1 MSFDLLVHGGTVAT
15 PTSVEPLDIA
25 VRDGRIAAL
34 GPHGAFAGEG
44 PGRTVDATGCV
55 VVPGGI
61 DPHVHYE
68 MGFGAVRSED
78 RAYSVAPA
86 WGGTTTVI
94 DQVFHEGPGSLVATV
109 EERKAS
115 AAGRMAV
122 DYSFHALLSA
132 NPTFEVIDE
141 IGEVIRGGIPTIKT
155 LTTYGWMS
163 DDGHIWGVLTEVAR
177 HGGLA
182 IVHAED
188 DAIAN
193 WLTAKALRE
202 GRTHGAHIVETRG
215 PLVEEAAVRR
225 IAFLAEKAG
234 AALYVFHVGAG
245 GAAQAIG
252 EWRARG
258 FPVYGESLI
267 AYLSF
272 TADKLWDDEH
282 RGLLWN
288 NYPVIKHQA
297 DQDRLWQALVRDEL
311 QVVSSDHFC
320 TTVEARYEHMGSRV
334 DNLQAGQAAV
344 EMRLPVLWSRGVAQG
359 RIGIRRFVELS
370 SANAAKIH
378 GLYPRKGALQ
388 PGSDADITV
397 IDPRATWQVRWQEH
411 HMVAD
416 YNCWE
421 GEELQGRVRATT
433 LRGTPLVL
441 DGAWVGPSTSGEFLP
456 RAIDPRIAGG
466 GPGGPGP
473 DLRWTRE
480 SAGEGA
486 A

>member
-1 MSFDLLVHGGTVAT
+1 MSFDLLVTGGTVVT
-15 PTSVEPLDIA
+15 PTSVEALDIA
-25 VRDGRIAAL
+25 VKDGIIAAL
-34 GPHGAFAGEG
+34 GAPGSFAAQGARE
-44 PGRTVDATGCV
+44 TVDATGCT
-55 VVPGGI
+55 VVPGGV
-61 DPHVHYE
+61 DPHVHYD
-68 MGFGAVRSED
+68 MGFAAVRSED
-78 RAYSVAPA
+78 RKYSVAPA

-94 DQVFHEGPGSLVATV
+94 DQVFHEGDGSLVQTV
-109 EERKAS
+109 EDRLAS
-115 AAGRMAV
+115 ADGRMAV

-141 IGEVIRGGIPTIKT
+141 IGDVIRRGIPTIKC

-163 DDGHIWGVLTEVAR
+163 DDGHIWGVFNEVAK

-225 IAFLAEKAG
+225 MAFLAERAG
-234 AALYVFHVGAG
+234 CPLYVFHVGAG
-245 GAAQAIG
+245 TAAAAIG

-258 FPVYGESLI
+258 IPIYGESLI

-272 TADKLWDDEH
+272 TAEKLWDDENK
-282 RGLLWN
+282 GLLWN
-288 NYPVIKHQA
+288 NYPVVKHQA
-297 DQDRLWQALVRDEL
+297 DQDRLWQAISRDEL

-320 TTVEARYEHMGSRV
+320 TTVETRYEHMGTRV

-359 RIGIRRFVELS
+359 RIGLRRFVELS

-388 PGSDADITV
+388 VGSDADITV
-397 IDPRATWQVRWQEH
+397 IDPRHTWKVRWQEH

-421 GEELQGRVRATT
+421 GEELQGRVKATI
-433 LRGTPLVL
+433 LRGQPLVL
-441 DGAWVGPSTSGEFLP
+441 DGAWVGPTTDGQFLK
-456 RAIDPRIAGG
+456 RTLDPRIAG
-466 GPGGPGP
+466 PDL

-480 SAGEGA
+480 SAGPGA

>member
-1 MSFDLLVHGGTVAT
+1 MTFDLVVQGGTVVT
-15 PTSVEPLDIA
+15 PTSVEQLDVG
-25 VRDGRIAAL
+25 VRDGKIAAL
-34 GPHGAFAGEG
+34 GAPGSLAAQGA
-44 PGRTVDATGCV
+44 RQTVAADGCLV
-55 VVPGGI
+55 IPGGI
-61 DPHVHYE
+61 DPHVHYD
-68 MGFGAVRSED
+68 MGFAAVRSED
-78 RAYSVAPA
+78 RKYSVAPA

-94 DQVFHEGPGSLVATV
+94 DQVFHEGDVSLVQTV

-115 AAGRMAV
+115 AAGLMAV

-132 NPTFEVIDE
+132 NPSFEVIDE

-163 DDGHIWGVLTEVAR
+163 DDGHIWGVYNEVAK

-182 IVHAED
+182 IAHAED

-193 WLTAKALRE
+193 WLLKKALRE
-202 GRTHGAHIVETRG
+202 GRTHGAYVVETRG

-225 IAFLAEKAG
+225 LALLAERSG
-234 AALYVFHVGAG
+234 APLYFFHVGAG
-245 GAAQAIG
+245 SAAQAIA
-252 EWRARG
+252 EYRRRG
-258 FPVYGESLI
+258 VPIYGESLI
-267 AYLSF
+267 TYLSF

-297 DQDRLWQALVRDEL
+297 DQDRLWSALAADEL

-320 TTVEARYEHMGSRV
+320 TTAETRYEHMGTRV

-344 EMRLPVLWSRGVAQG
+344 EMRLPVLYSRGVAEG
-359 RIGIRRFVELS
+359 RIGLRRFVELVS
-370 SANAAKIH
+370 TNAAKIM
-378 GLYPRKGALQ
+378 GLYPQKGALQ
-388 PGSDADITV
+388 VGSDADITV
-397 IDPRATWQVRWQEH
+397 IDPSGSWQVRWQEH

-421 GEELQGRVRATT
+421 GEELKGRVKATV

-441 DGAWVGPSTSGEFLP
+441 DGSWVGPTTAGSFLA
-456 RAIDPRIAGG
+456 RTLDPRVV
-466 GPGGPGP
+466 GPAA
-473 DLRWTRE
+473 DLSATRE
-480 SAGEGA
+480 SAGSPG
-486 A
+486 